1 MGCRPA
7 NKEELY
13 NLRHAS
19 ARNVVERI
27 FGILKRR
34 FHILLLAPE
43 YCMEVQAHIPP
54 ALCAIHNFIRI
65 HDPHDIEEFADIEGH
80 NVDVESGALAEHAVT
95 QEEKGRASAKR
106 DAIASQMWDDYQEL
120 LHERA
125 DMERDNGANN

>member
-13 NLRHAS
+13 NLHHAS
-19 ARNVVERI
+19 AHNVVKRI
-27 FGILKRR
+27 FGILKCCSR
-34 FHILLLAPE
+34 ILLLAPE

-54 ALCAIHNFIRI
+54 ALCAIHNFIHI

-95 QEEKGRASAKR
+95 QEEKGRASAK
-106 DAIASQMWDDYQEL
+106 
-120 LHERA
+120 
-125 DMERDNGANN
+125 